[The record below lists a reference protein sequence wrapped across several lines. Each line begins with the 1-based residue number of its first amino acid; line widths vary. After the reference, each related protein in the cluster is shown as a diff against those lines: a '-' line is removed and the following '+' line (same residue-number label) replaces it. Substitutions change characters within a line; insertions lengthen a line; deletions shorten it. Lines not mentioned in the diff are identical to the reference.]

1 MPTLTTELY
10 QSLMDALVAHC
21 DATGESVRHFVTQA
35 LSDALGLDHATLFQ
49 VSTGAALVQGVHD
62 KAVTVGDLRSHGD
75 FGLGTFE
82 GLDGEMMVLDG
93 RFYQAHPD
101 GRLTVAPNSA
111 AVPFAALTTFHALH
125 RSTLT
130 AIGSMQALT
139 ASLDRM
145 RRSQNQFFAVRVD
158 GTFSQ
163 LHFRVACKVA
173 PGTPLTEAT
182 QHQAE
187 FHLAERKGTIVGFWS
202 PPFSRMVAV
211 PGWHLHF
218 LSEDRA
224 TGGHLLDCKAMRL
237 EAQVQDIDDLRLA
250 MPETRRFLQADLTRD
265 PTAALDKAERMS
277 NRPGTG

>member
-1 MPTLTTELY
+1 M
-10 QSLMDALVAHC
+10 
-21 DATGESVRHFVTQA
+21 
-35 LSDALGLDHATLFQ
+35 
-49 VSTGAALVQGVHD
+49 
-62 KAVTVGDLRSHGD
+62 
-75 FGLGTFE
+75 
-82 GLDGEMMVLDG
+82 
-93 RFYQAHPD
+93 
-101 GRLTVAPNSA
+101 
-111 AVPFAALTTFHALH
+111 PFAALTTFHALH

-145 RRSQNQFFAVRVD
+145 RRSQNLFFAVRVD

-211 PGWHLHF
+211 AGWHLHF

-224 TGGHLLDCKAMRL
+224 TGGHVLDCKAVRL

-250 MPETRRFLQADLTRD
+250 MPETRRFLQADLTGD
-265 PTAALDKAERMS
+265 PTAALDKAERLS
-277 NRPGTG
+277 NQPGTG